1 MFGLFKKKEAPKASA
16 SQESS
21 AIKFFAADFSTEE
34 LDVLA
39 VTGPTGF
46 GAVQQ
51 EDSGLWEA
59 SIGLTAWMEEDSP
72 EIHREE
78 TGLVTLCDDTL
89 RGYLRQR
96 VPPDFLIKF
105 RARPSL
111 DGTRLLLL
119 DLPQPAFDPD
129 LKAILEEQKK
139 PESTFAEGLG
149 TFVFNRQVGWY
160 EAEVD
165 WLDGTVRLD
174 IDKGE
179 AEAMKAAQDTAR
191 ALLADA
197 EGWDGCVRAFAASR
211 LAGLSGQWAPDGIAE
226 EDGASEDMTPEEFAQ
241 RLELDAIQV
250 DDQGGFTFWFT
261 EGEMFWGHSIR
272 VSGTLAGGPDDAQ
285 MEG

>member
-1 MFGLFKKKEAPKASA
+1 MFGLFKKKDAPKATQSGEGEA
-16 SQESS
+16 FKS
-21 AIKFFAADFSTEE
+21 FAADFSTEE
-34 LDVLA
+34 LDILA
-39 VTGPTGF
+39 VTGASGF

-51 EDSGLWEA
+51 EDTGLWEA

-78 TGLVTLCDDTL
+78 IGLVSLCDDTL
-89 RGYLRQR
+89 RNYLRQR
-96 VPPDFLIKF
+96 VPPDFIIKF
-105 RARPSL
+105 RARLSL
-111 DGTRLLLL
+111 DGKRLLMV

-139 PESTFAEGLG
+139 PESTYVDGLG
-149 TFVFNRQVGWY
+149 TFVLNRQVGWY

-165 WLDGTVRLD
+165 WLEGTVRLD
-174 IDKGE
+174 FDKGE

-197 EGWDGCVRAFAASR
+197 QGWDQRVRAFAAGQLTD
-211 LAGLSGQWAPDGIAE
+211 LANQWAQDGEE
-226 EDGASEDMTPEEFAQ
+226 EDTSEEITPEDFMG
-241 RLELDAIQV
+241 RMELDAIQV
-250 DDQGGFTFWFT
+250 DDQGGFTFWFAD
-261 EGEMFWGHSIR
+261 GEMFWGHSIR

>member
-1 MFGLFKKKEAPKASA
+1 MFGLFKKKEAPKASN
-16 SQESS
+16 SPESFAVKS
-21 AIKFFAADFSTEE
+21 FAADFFPEE
-34 LDVLA
+34 LDILA

-72 EIHREE
+72 EVHREE

-96 VPPDFLIKF
+96 VPPDFIIKF
-105 RARPSL
+105 RARLSL
-111 DGTRLLLL
+111 DGRRLLLL

-129 LKAILEEQKK
+129 LKALLEEQKK
-139 PESTFAEGLG
+139 PESTDVQGLG
-149 TFVFNRQVGWY
+149 TFTLNRQMGWY

-165 WLDGTVRLD
+165 WLEQRIRLD
-174 IDKGE
+174 FDKGE
-179 AEAMKAAQDTAR
+179 EAAMKAAQDTAR

-197 EGWDGCVRAFAASR
+197 QSWDTRVRSFAAAH
-211 LAGLSGQWAPDGIAE
+211 LASLAGQWAPDGFSE
-226 EDGASEDMTPEEFAQ
+226 EDAPAREMTPEEFAQ

-250 DDQGGFTFWFT
+250 DDQGGFIFWFQDSALL
-261 EGEMFWGHSIR
+261 WGRCVR
-272 VSGTLAGGPDDAQ
+272 VNGTLELGPDDAQ
-285 MEG
+285 MEE